1 MADEMNKDQ
10 ENGGCCGGHGHDEN
24 GGCCGGHGHGENGGC
39 CGGHGHGENG
49 GCCGGHGHDESE
61 EFDYEKHDVKLPDPT
76 LTTIVSTLAQQA
88 MLSMGILPH
97 PSTGK
102 SVFMMNQA
110 KYLIDSIDVLF
121 NKTEGNRTEDE
132 TRVISNVMSELRM
145 LYVKAAEE
153 KARRAAAK

>member
-1 MADEMNKDQ
+1 MADDMKKEQ
-10 ENGGCCGGHGHDEN
+10 ENGCYCGRGQGEN
-24 GGCCGGHGHGENGGC
+24 DGCCGGHGHGEKGDC
-39 CGGHGHGENG
+39 CGDDGHGEQ
-49 GCCGGHGHDESE
+49 E

-88 MLSMGILPH
+88 MLSMGILPN
-97 PSTGK
+97 PSNGK

-110 KYLIDSIDVLF
+110 KYLIDSIDVLY

-132 TRVISNVMSELRM
+132 TRIISNVMSELRM
-145 LYVKAAEE
+145 LYVKAVEE